1 MEKMSKMA
9 PIIVTFGC
17 KIKMSCNEKLK
28 KNSWE
33 ESSMEMQFYFA
44 PRRIAIWRFYFAPM
58 TKCGVSKNWNY
69 VNAQSNVKKVMEM
82 QI

>member
-28 KNSWE
+28 KTSSE

-44 PRRIAIWRFYFAPM
+44 PM
-58 TKCGVSKNWNY
+58 TKWGP
-69 VNAQSNVKKVMEM
+69 
-82 QI
+82 